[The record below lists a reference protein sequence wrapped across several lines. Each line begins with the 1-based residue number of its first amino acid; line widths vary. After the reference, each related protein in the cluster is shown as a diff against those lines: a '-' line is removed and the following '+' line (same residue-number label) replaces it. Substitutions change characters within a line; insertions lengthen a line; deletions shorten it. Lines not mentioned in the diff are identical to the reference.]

1 MIPKSHPRYES
12 LVLRD
17 KIVKAQKEG
26 YLAES
31 AMIAHGRGEAFD
43 YLLGEKTTFPA
54 KRAMYAAVA
63 TILLSENPV
72 ISVNGN
78 TTALA
83 IDEVI
88 QFAKTVNAKI
98 EINLFYRTD
107 ERVEKITE
115 LYKKHGYSQI
125 LGTKDDDIK
134 YLKSIKNERA
144 SASKTGIYSA
154 DTVLVPLEDGDRAEI
169 LSKTGKKTI
178 TIDLNP
184 LSRTSQTSDISIVDN
199 VVRAFPFMTE
209 IAKDLKT
216 QDKQLLINMI
226 NDFDNRKN
234 LKEALKLFKNKY
246 NEEYKMEV
254 MGISGLPGSGKSL
267 VSEIAAKKGAA
278 VVSMG
283 DIIREEAKKR
293 GESSKETATNLR
305 KEHGKYIVAKLTI
318 EKIKK
323 MIEDKLATTIIVEGI
338 RSPFEVNMFK
348 ENFDDF
354 IILSIFA
361 NPAIR
366 FKRLQQRNRED
377 DSENYEDFLKRDQ
390 MELDFGIGTVISLS
404 DKIIINEKDLESY
417 EKEINEFLKEN
428 TTL

>member
-26 YLAES
+26 YLADS

-107 ERVEKITE
+107 ARVEKITE

-184 LSRTSQTSDISIVDN
+184 LSRTSQTSNISIVDN

-216 QDKQLLINMI
+216 QDKQLLINMV
-226 NDFDNRKN
+226 NDFDNKEN
-234 LKEALKLFKNKY
+234 LKESLKLFKN
-246 NEEYKMEV
+246 N
-254 MGISGLPGSGKSL
+254 
-267 VSEIAAKKGAA
+267 
-278 VVSMG
+278 
-283 DIIREEAKKR
+283 
-293 GESSKETATNLR
+293 
-305 KEHGKYIVAKLTI
+305 
-318 EKIKK
+318 
-323 MIEDKLATTIIVEGI
+323 
-338 RSPFEVNMFK
+338 
-348 ENFDDF
+348 
-354 IILSIFA
+354 
-361 NPAIR
+361 
-366 FKRLQQRNRED
+366 
-377 DSENYEDFLKRDQ
+377 
-390 MELDFGIGTVISLS
+390 
-404 DKIIINEKDLESY
+404 
-417 EKEINEFLKEN
+417 
-428 TTL
+428 

>member
-107 ERVEKITE
+107 ERVKKITE

-234 LKEALKLFKNKY
+234 LKEALKLFKNK
-246 NEEYKMEV
+246 
-254 MGISGLPGSGKSL
+254 
-267 VSEIAAKKGAA
+267 
-278 VVSMG
+278 
-283 DIIREEAKKR
+283 
-293 GESSKETATNLR
+293 
-305 KEHGKYIVAKLTI
+305 
-318 EKIKK
+318 
-323 MIEDKLATTIIVEGI
+323 
-338 RSPFEVNMFK
+338 
-348 ENFDDF
+348 
-354 IILSIFA
+354 
-361 NPAIR
+361 
-366 FKRLQQRNRED
+366 
-377 DSENYEDFLKRDQ
+377 
-390 MELDFGIGTVISLS
+390 
-404 DKIIINEKDLESY
+404 
-417 EKEINEFLKEN
+417 
-428 TTL
+428 

>member
-26 YLAES
+26 YLADS

-115 LYKKHGYSQI
+115 LYKKYGYSQI

-134 YLKSIKNERA
+134 YLKSIKNKRA

-184 LSRTSQTSDISIVDN
+184 LSRTSQTSNISIVDN

-216 QDKQLLINMI
+216 QDKQLLINMV
-226 NDFDNRKN
+226 NDFDNKEN
-234 LKEALKLFKNKY
+234 LKESLKLFKN
-246 NEEYKMEV
+246 N
-254 MGISGLPGSGKSL
+254 
-267 VSEIAAKKGAA
+267 
-278 VVSMG
+278 
-283 DIIREEAKKR
+283 
-293 GESSKETATNLR
+293 
-305 KEHGKYIVAKLTI
+305 
-318 EKIKK
+318 
-323 MIEDKLATTIIVEGI
+323 
-338 RSPFEVNMFK
+338 
-348 ENFDDF
+348 
-354 IILSIFA
+354 
-361 NPAIR
+361 
-366 FKRLQQRNRED
+366 
-377 DSENYEDFLKRDQ
+377 
-390 MELDFGIGTVISLS
+390 
-404 DKIIINEKDLESY
+404 
-417 EKEINEFLKEN
+417 
-428 TTL
+428 

>member
-26 YLAES
+26 YLADS

-43 YLLGEKTTFPA
+43 YLLCEKTTFPA

-107 ERVEKITE
+107 ERVKKITE

-184 LSRTSQTSDISIVDN
+184 LSRTSQTSNISIVDN

-216 QDKQLLINMI
+216 QDKQLLINMV
-226 NDFDNRKN
+226 NDFDNKEN
-234 LKEALKLFKNKY
+234 LKESLKLFKN
-246 NEEYKMEV
+246 N
-254 MGISGLPGSGKSL
+254 
-267 VSEIAAKKGAA
+267 
-278 VVSMG
+278 
-283 DIIREEAKKR
+283 
-293 GESSKETATNLR
+293 
-305 KEHGKYIVAKLTI
+305 
-318 EKIKK
+318 
-323 MIEDKLATTIIVEGI
+323 
-338 RSPFEVNMFK
+338 
-348 ENFDDF
+348 
-354 IILSIFA
+354 
-361 NPAIR
+361 
-366 FKRLQQRNRED
+366 
-377 DSENYEDFLKRDQ
+377 
-390 MELDFGIGTVISLS
+390 
-404 DKIIINEKDLESY
+404 
-417 EKEINEFLKEN
+417 
-428 TTL
+428 